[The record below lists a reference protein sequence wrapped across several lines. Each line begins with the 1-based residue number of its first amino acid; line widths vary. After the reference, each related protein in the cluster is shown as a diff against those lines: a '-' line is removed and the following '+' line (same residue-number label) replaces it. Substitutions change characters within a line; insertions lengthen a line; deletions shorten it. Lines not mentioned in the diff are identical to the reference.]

1 MELKK
6 FNDMQNYLV
15 ENIGNS
21 KGAFRA
27 FVKQDKEA
35 ERLEF
40 QTGGIADELKKFVQD
55 FFAKN
60 GRIPTQNEIVQGTGR
75 AAKTIKSYLVEGKDY
90 AKPLSKL
97 EAAKLAAKISRAV
110 RGE

>member
-40 QTGGIADELKKFVQD
+40 NRGGIADELKKFVQD
-55 FFAKN
+55 FLAKN
-60 GRIPTQNEIVQGTGR
+60 GRIPTQNEIIQGTGR
-75 AAKTIKSYLVEGKDY
+75 ASKTIKSYLV
-90 AKPLSKL
+90 
-97 EAAKLAAKISRAV
+97 
-110 RGE
+110 

>member
-40 QTGGIADELKKFVQD
+40 QTGGIADELKNLFKIFLL
-55 FFAKN
+55 
-60 GRIPTQNEIVQGTGR
+60 RMEE
-75 AAKTIKSYLVEGKDY
+75 YLHRMK
-90 AKPLSKL
+90 
-97 EAAKLAAKISRAV
+97 
-110 RGE
+110 